1 MNEIILNNIKKIK
14 VIIFLLCLTPV
25 YILVY
30 EIIKNDL
37 SANPIEYILKFSGK
51 WSINF
56 LMFSLAITPLR
67 RIFKLNWLIKF
78 RRMIGLFAFFYV
90 FSHFL
95 IWLGLDQGFEL
106 SDVVNEIKKRPFIL
120 IGFAAFIMMLPL
132 ALTSFNKAIKFLGGS
147 LWQKIHN
154 LVYVIGLFAVIHLYW
169 IKASKNNLNQ
179 PILYFSIFLSLI
191 LIRVYFK
198 YSKK

>member
-90 FSHFL
+90 LSHFL

-120 IGFAAFIMMLPL
+120 MGFAAFIMMLPL

-198 YSKK
+198 YFKK